1 MGVEMDKDNFREDQF
16 NFNLKDFSKDDILGD
31 KLSEYQI
38 LKMVE
43 STSNISKGKKLKFN
57 AKVLSKKNSK
67 IYLLK
72 KIRET
77 PTKEQMNEQF
87 EILANL
93 NNNNIAKY
101 PMRLIHSNHFLLIII
116 NGPMMK
122 EIYIS

>member
-72 KIRET
+72 KIR
-77 PTKEQMNEQF
+77 
-87 EILANL
+87 
-93 NNNNIAKY
+93 
-101 PMRLIHSNHFLLIII
+101 
-116 NGPMMK
+116 
-122 EIYIS
+122 